1 MKIHEFLMVIFT
13 VCTLCLSC
21 SDENESRELNMWIAS
36 HTETVTEPVG
46 GVKRSCM
53 MYKLDESANW
63 MPLSSHIE
71 GFQYEVGFE
80 YVLLVRM
87 TPIKKPMQDQSDVS
101 YSLIRILSKKK
112 NSLYFSES
120 SSNLSSI
127 EISEMV
133 STSGRLLAGF

>member
-1 MKIHEFLMVIFT
+1 MEMHKLLMVIFA

-36 HTETVTEPVG
+36 HTEMVTDPVG
-46 GVKRSCM
+46 GVKRSYM

-63 MPLSSHIE
+63 MPLSSHID

-80 YVLLVRM
+80 YVLLVRE

-101 YSLIRILSKKK
+101 YSLIRILSKTKK
-112 NSLYFSES
+112 
-120 SSNLSSI
+120 
-127 EISEMV
+127 
-133 STSGRLLAGF
+133 